1 MDVPFYSEISND
13 RGEIVKSMKLTFRQK
28 SFLGNLLDIYQ
39 EARKPL
45 HYTEVA
51 RILGLGKSSAYDM
64 LRLLE
69 RKGLV
74 ISEYVLPKES
84 RSPGRSHVRFWPTA
98 MAKEIFSQSVDEAA
112 EEREEWEQIRAQV
125 LDRLRHGNASAR
137 NGVLHEV
144 MSMIQKARSPLAIC
158 AEALTALLLSLDEM
172 KHSLGPQSP
181 LARHLRTPATKMGMS
196 LAAGLVA
203 GMVQMDTVSLRAL
216 DQLYKYIKKYE
227 IALEELN
234 PEKLEALR
242 IYAQDVVKALHR
254 T

>member
-1 MDVPFYSEISND
+1 
-13 RGEIVKSMKLTFRQK
+13 MKLTFRQK

-144 MSMIQKARSPLAIC
+144 MSMIQRARSPLAIC

-242 IYAQDVVKALHR
+242 IYARDVVKALHR